1 MNKILKSFYLTLLF
15 TLLTTGVSQ
24 AQNSKVFQVKGNI
37 STLADSEIFLSYI
50 INGEKRTDTT
60 VTKGGCFSIKGSI
73 DEPCVAMLNNSDNS
87 IQRLFLLDN
96 SVIELNGVYSKP
108 TTLTVKG
115 GKPQMEY
122 ENLQVE
128 IMKNREDVIAV
139 YKSEGEGAKYD
150 SLYRNERSIIMR
162 FIKEHPDSYLSANQ
176 LFYNTN
182 ENNLSE
188 SITLYKAFS
197 EKVKNSYEG
206 KKVAERIKTL
216 QKVKVGNQ
224 ALNFT
229 QLDTLGK
236 PVQLSDFKGKYI
248 LLEFWASWCGPCR
261 AEGPNIFKAFTKYK
275 DKGFVILAVSLDKD
289 EVSWKRAIVKDNLP
303 WIHVSDLKYFRNEV
317 AELYG
322 VHGIPTNF
330 LIDPEGKII
339 DKDLR
344 GDKLHVKLGELFE

>member
-1 MNKILKSFYLTLLF
+1 MNKIYSIFYLTVLF
-15 TLLTTGVSQ
+15 TLLTTSVLP
-24 AQNSKVFQVKGNI
+24 AQNSKGFQVNGNI
-37 STLADSEIFLSYI
+37 SGLSDSEIYLSYM
-50 INGEKRTDTT
+50 INGDRKTDTT
-60 VTKGGCFSIKGSI
+60 VTKGGFFSIKGSI
-73 DEPCVAMLNNSDNS
+73 NEPCVAMLNNSDYS

-96 SVIELNGVYSKP
+96 SVIQLNGQYSKP
-108 TTLTVKG
+108 TTLSVKG
-115 GKPQMEY
+115 GKSQMEY
-122 ENLQVE
+122 ENLQTE
-128 IMKNREDVIAV
+128 IMKNRDDVIAV

-150 SLYRNERSIIMR
+150 SLYRNEKIIIMK

-176 LFYNTN
+176 LFYNSG
-182 ENNLSE
+182 ENNLIE
-188 SITLYKAFS
+188 AATLYKAFS
-197 EKVKNSYEG
+197 ERVKNSYEG
-206 KKVAERIKTL
+206 KKVAERINTL
-216 QKVKVGNQ
+216 QKVKVGNV

-236 PVQLSDFKGKYI
+236 PVKLSDFNGKYI

-261 AEGPNIFKAFTKYK
+261 AEGPNIYKAYTKFK

-303 WIHVSDLKYFRNEV
+303 WIHVSDLKYFKNEV

-330 LIDPEGKII
+330 LIDPKGIII

-344 GDKLHVKLGELFE
+344 GDKLHIKLEEIFQ